1 MLTRFGLG
9 LIGYDGAVR
18 VRLCLWLV
26 VLGVLLST
34 RGSAQVRP
42 SGAAAPLHV
51 VVLLLSDADAELLL
65 RLQGQTADLDV
76 VLDPQV
82 RQGVGRSS
90 AAHLRQAAEL
100 AGTHSAVVYRE
111 SLPRGGQRLRLL
123 HRGRVFTRETVE
135 PEGAAGQ
142 VLRASAS
149 VESAAVIVR
158 SALRAILAGESVG
171 DGVEDVLRTSEQPTP
186 AASSGEPALRGLFA
200 ALQWQLGID
209 GASPHAAHG
218 LGLSL
223 GFVTPRW
230 FLRTS
235 LVLGIPGEI
244 SDGKS
249 VLALS
254 RHQLSLAAAW
264 VALATPRVRLHLAF
278 AAEVCG
284 YLRSTQDVDP
294 AYEPTPPALLP
305 ALSLTPQ
312 LGVWLRLTER
322 QPLFVELA
330 LGAGLLLGRPRL
342 GYGDGAA
349 FTESVA
355 LWPLQPMLS
364 LSLVWVRPPQ
374 RAVSPAP
381 AAASTAAPMAA
392 SMAAPVRDL
401 KAQAARDD

>member
-1 MLTRFGLG
+1 M
-9 LIGYDGAVR
+9 R
-18 VRLCLWLV
+18 VRLWLWLV
-26 VLGVLLST
+26 VFGALLST

-42 SGAAAPLHV
+42 AGAQAPLHV
-51 VVLLLSDADAELLL
+51 VVLLLSDADAEFLL

-76 VLDPQV
+76 VLEPQA
-82 RQGVGRSS
+82 RDGLGRSS
-90 AAHLRQAAEL
+90 AVRLRQAVEL

-111 SLPRGGQRLRLL
+111 PLPRGGQRLRLL

-135 PEGAAGQ
+135 HEGTASQ

-171 DGVEDVLRTSEQPTP
+171 DGVEDVLRTSEQPAP
-186 AASSGEPALRGLFA
+186 AALSVEPTPRGLFA
-200 ALQWQLGID
+200 ALQWQLNID

-235 LVLGIPGEI
+235 LLLGIPGQI
-244 SDGKS
+244 SDGQS

-278 AAEVCG
+278 AAELGG

-312 LGVWLRLTER
+312 LGMWLRLTER

-330 LGAGLLLGRPRL
+330 LGAGLLLARPRL
-342 GYGDGAA
+342 GYADGATFIEA
-349 FTESVA
+349 VT

-381 AAASTAAPMAA
+381 AAASTAAPTAV
-392 SMAAPVRDL
+392 STVAPSRDL